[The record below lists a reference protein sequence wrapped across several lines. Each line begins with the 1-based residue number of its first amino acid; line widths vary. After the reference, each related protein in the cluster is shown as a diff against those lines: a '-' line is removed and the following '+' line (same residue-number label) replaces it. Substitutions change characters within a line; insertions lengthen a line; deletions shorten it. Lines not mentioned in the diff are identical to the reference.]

1 MTIWILTVL
10 LLASLG
16 ALGYRQG
23 AIRVAFSL
31 VGIIAATL
39 LALPLSPLLKPLMPI
54 FGVKNLLLAWVLP
67 PFVVFVLINAAFK
80 AGALPVHRKV
90 DVFFKYKAGDLHRAL
105 FERLNAR
112 LGLCLGLVN
121 GTVYL
126 ILIAFVVYMFGYW
139 TVQMASSER
148 ETWTVR
154 LFNRLAR
161 DLQATGLTRVARAVD
176 PLPEAY
182 YDAADFVGLVYHNP
196 LAEGRLARYPA
207 LLRLGERPEFQ
218 QLAKDTTYIN
228 ARQTRAPVREV
239 LSLPQVEGIL
249 QNTDLLREIW
259 AAVGP
264 DLKDLMAY
272 LQTGKSEKYDREPIL
287 GCWSF
292 DFPGAFALY
301 RKANPKLTA
310 LQLREHRKWLSGL
323 FLNTTLVVG
332 TDGFAA
338 LKGMPRLRIPKPGE
352 PAQGPEIRSLTGKW
366 TSAGG
371 GYELHFEDGDRR
383 LNLQAQVDRDRLTLT
398 GESIPLVF
406 ERDT

>member
-23 AIRVAFSL
+23 AIRVAFSF
-31 VGIIAATL
+31 VGILGATL

-54 FGVKNLLLAWVLP
+54 FGVKNPVLAWALP
-67 PFVVFVLINAAFK
+67 PFIVFVLINAAFK

-90 DVFFKYKAGDLHRAL
+90 DVFFKYKASDLHRAL

-112 LGLCLGLVN
+112 LGLCLGLLN
-121 GTVYL
+121 GTIYL
-126 ILIAFVVYMFGYW
+126 ILICFVIYIFGYW
-139 TVQMASSER
+139 TVQLAASDQ

-154 LFNRLAR
+154 LFNRMAR
-161 DLQATGLTRVARAVD
+161 DLQSTGLARVAKAVD

-228 ARQTRAPVREV
+228 ARQTRAPLREV
-239 LSLPQVEGIL
+239 LRLPQVDGIV

-259 AAVGP
+259 ATIGP
-264 DLKDLMAY
+264 DLKDLTAY
-272 LQTGKSEKYDREPIL
+272 LQTGRSEKYDREPIL

-292 DFPGAFALY
+292 DFPAAFGLY

-332 TDGFAA
+332 TDGFVVM
-338 LKGMPRLRIPKPGE
+338 KGFPRLQPPKPGE
-352 PAQGPEIRSLTGKW
+352 PPQGAQTRTLNGKW
-366 TSAGG
+366 TGGAG
-371 GYELHFEDGDRR
+371 GYELRFEEGGTR
-383 LNLQAQVDRDRLTLT
+383 LNLQAQVDGDRMTVT
-398 GESIPLVF
+398 GESVPLAF